1 MMRRVVLA
9 IVFFLLALSPRLSWA
24 HARSEAKAQV
34 SFGIAVAQRGL
45 WEEARYR
52 FERAVA
58 IDARYAEAY
67 NNLAIAYEQL
77 GLVEKARQAYEKALA
92 LDPGDTLIRQNYEL
106 YEEIHAR
113 ARSEARR

>member
-1 MMRRVVLA
+1 M
-9 IVFFLLALSPRLSWA
+9 
-24 HARSEAKAQV
+24 

-77 GLVEKARQAYEKALA
+77 GLVEKQ
-92 LDPGDTLIRQNYEL
+92 L